1 MNDIILEKLNQTII
15 NFLNNCSIENT
26 PTVCNFI
33 STTVGKEAIIELI
46 KKKIILQ
53 NITIGEAVIQIERE
67 YNPNSYTE

>member
-1 MNDIILEKLNQTII
+1 MTDPIIEVLNQTIKD
-15 NFLNNCSIENT
+15 FLKNCSPDNT

-53 NITIGEAVIQIERE
+53 NITIGEAIIEIERE